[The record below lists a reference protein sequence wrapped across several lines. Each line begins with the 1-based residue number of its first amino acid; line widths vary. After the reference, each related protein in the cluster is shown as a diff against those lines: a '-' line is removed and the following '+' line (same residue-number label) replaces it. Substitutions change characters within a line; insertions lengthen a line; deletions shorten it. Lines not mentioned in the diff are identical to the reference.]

1 MWVAN
6 SGGVV
11 YRRGGVGKGD
21 GTLPFISNVWI
32 MDFVAIMFFT
42 QLVLHLCLFFLTH
55 FDTKDYYH
63 FNSKLLNCFEIF

>member
-6 SGGVV
+6 SGGFV

-21 GTLPFISNVWI
+21 GTLPFISNVLLP
-32 MDFVAIMFFT
+32 FFT
-42 QLVLHLCLFFLTH
+42 QLVFHLCLFFLTH

-63 FNSKLLNCFEIF
+63 FNSKLLNCFEIFQT